1 MQSTV
6 ENGKTFLNPLLNFTL
21 TLTSMTFSFI
31 RVLLDEI
38 NLASSDTLQRLCG
51 LLDDPTGSVT
61 LTERGDASAI
71 VRHPSF
77 RLFAAMNPA
86 TDAGKK
92 DLPASIRSRF
102 SELYVDEL
110 LDPVELRVVAS
121 RYLDG
126 VLPTNGKPPEHLEI
140 VVNAVDV
147 YLKCRH
153 LADTILSDGGG
164 HKPRYTMRTLS
175 RALSAAKNLVVQQRI
190 PLERAVYEGFQLS
203 FEGALDAASVIAV
216 RKALKPLLSASM
228 KKSGLEHPGR
238 KPGGKNEK
246 DAFVLLK
253 PFWVKAGPEE
263 ITDWSEVST
272 TTGKARFILTP
283 SVALSL
289 RRLSRAL
296 AAGPWPVLL
305 EGPTSAGKTTLVEYI
320 ASRCGHKVIRI
331 NNHEHTGKSFPILEC
346 FDCQLGI
353 RAKAYLNINFE
364 TRCSRVYRLIR
375 SRPEWIA
382 VVS

>member
-1 MQSTV
+1 MPFKV
-6 ENGKTFLNPLLNFTL
+6 ANGKSHHWERSVCTKTMYGLDTNVLK
-21 TLTSMTFSFI
+21 SFF

-51 LLDDPTGSVT
+51 LLDDKEGSVT

-71 VRHPSF
+71 ARHPNF

-110 LDPVELRVVAS
+110 LDPVELRVVAC

-153 LADTILSDGGG
+153 LAETSLSDGGG
-164 HKPRYTMRTLS
+164 HKPRYTLRSLS
-175 RALSAAKNLVVQQRI
+175 RALSAAKNLVVQQKI

-203 FEGALDAASVIAV
+203 FEGALDAPSVKAV
-216 RKALKPLLSASM
+216 RKALKPLLPDGM
-228 KKSGLEHPGR
+228 KKSGLDHPSR
-238 KPGGKNEK
+238 RPGGKSDEG
-246 DAFVLLK
+246 DYVLVK
-253 PFWVKAGPEE
+253 PFWIKAGPEE
-263 ITDWSEVST
+263 PTDWSEVSSS
-272 TTGKARFILTP
+272 TGKARFILTP
-283 SVALSL
+283 SVATNL

-296 AAGPWPVLL
+296 TAGPWPVLL

-320 ASRCGHKVIRI
+320 AARCGHQVIRI
-331 NNHEHTGKSFPILEC
+331 NNHEHTGKSFRLST
-346 FDCQLGI
+346 FLDLSGI
-353 RAKAYLNINFE
+353 
-364 TRCSRVYRLIR
+364 S
-375 SRPEWIA
+375 
-382 VVS
+382 